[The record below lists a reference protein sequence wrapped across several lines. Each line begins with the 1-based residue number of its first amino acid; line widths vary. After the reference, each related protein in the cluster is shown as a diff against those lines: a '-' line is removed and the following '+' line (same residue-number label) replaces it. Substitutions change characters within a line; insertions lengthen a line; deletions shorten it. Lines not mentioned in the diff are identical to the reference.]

1 MTRPET
7 SGGSGGGWETPAAA
21 TAAAEHAARE
31 SRGRLLAYLARRFRD
46 IAAAEDA
53 LGEAFLA
60 ALRAWPREG
69 VPANPDAWLLTAAR
83 RRMLDVARHA
93 RVRDAALPDLVA
105 LTALAVGPARTPAGP
120 AEDTMD
126 FPDERLSLM
135 LLCAHPAI
143 HPAVRAPLMLQTILG
158 LDAARIAAVYLV
170 ESAAMGQRLTRAKT
184 KIRDAGMRFE
194 KPGLAELPERL
205 DAVLE
210 AIYAAYGSGWDD
222 PVGSDP
228 RRAGLA
234 EEALWL
240 GRIVAESA
248 PDQPEALGLLALMLH
263 CEARRGARRAADG
276 GMIVLADQDTRV
288 WNHTLM
294 AQAER
299 LLGTAA
305 AARRPGRYQLE
316 AAIQSAHAARAFTG
330 RVDWTVVVDLYDR
343 LVEVAP
349 SAGAKVARAAALIQA
364 GSPDQALAALDA
376 MDPSI
381 VNTYQPYH
389 VTRARILR
397 KLGRDAESALAM
409 ARALELTADPA
420 VRRFLE
426 TSGP

>member
-1 MTRPET
+1 M
-7 SGGSGGGWETPAAA
+7 
-21 TAAAEHAARE
+21 
-31 SRGRLLAYLARRFRD
+31 
-46 IAAAEDA
+46 
-53 LGEAFLA
+53 
-60 ALRAWPREG
+60 
-69 VPANPDAWLLTAAR
+69 
-83 RRMLDVARHA
+83 
-93 RVRDAALPDLVA
+93 
-105 LTALAVGPARTPAGP
+105 
-120 AEDTMD
+120 
-126 FPDERLSLM
+126 
-135 LLCAHPAI
+135 
-143 HPAVRAPLMLQTILG
+143 
-158 LDAARIAAVYLV
+158 
-170 ESAAMGQRLTRAKT
+170 
-184 KIRDAGMRFE
+184 
-194 KPGLAELPERL
+194 
-205 DAVLE
+205 
-210 AIYAAYGSGWDD
+210 
-222 PVGSDP
+222 
-228 RRAGLA
+228 
-234 EEALWL
+234 
-240 GRIVAESA
+240 
-248 PDQPEALGLLALMLH
+248 
-263 CEARRGARRAADG
+263 
-276 GMIVLADQDTRV
+276 

-389 VTRARILR
+389 VTRAQILR